1 MPATTGMALSRFSV
15 LDLTRVRAGPT
26 CVRQLADWGADVIKI
41 EAPPDPTAGEGL
53 GGPRDGFDFQN
64 LHRNKRC
71 MTLDLKS
78 DKGREAFFRLVERSD
93 VVVENYRPDVKH
105 RLGIDYEA
113 LSKVNPRIILGSISG
128 FGQDGPTA
136 ARPGFDQ
143 IAQGMGGV
151 MWITGHRGGGPVRA
165 GIPVADLCAGVFCAQ
180 GILVALLE
188 REVSGRGQ
196 WVKTSLL
203 EAMIQMLDF
212 QAARYLKDGE
222 VPKQAGNDHPTS
234 IPTGVFET
242 ADGYVNIAAAGDRIW
257 QRFAAALDAER
268 WLQNPDYATGK
279 ARSDNRA
286 ALHEEIAVITR
297 QKTSAEWM
305 ETLNDAGVP
314 CGPIYRM
321 DEMFAD
327 PQVRHVEMA
336 VPVDHPRLGTFEIV
350 GQAAKLSRT
359 PSAIRT
365 ATAELGEHNVEILT
379 ELGYSGA
386 EIAGM
391 RAAGTI

>member
-1 MPATTGMALSRFSV
+1 MAATTGMPLSRFSV

-41 EAPPDPTAGEGL
+41 EAPPDPAAGEGL

-113 LSKVNPRIILGSISG
+113 LSKVNPRIVLGSISG

-151 MWITGHRGGGPVRA
+151 MWITGHPGGGPVRA

-222 VPKQAGNDHPTS
+222 APKQAGNDHPTS

-257 QRFAAALDAER
+257 QRFAAALGAER

-297 QKTSAEWM
+297 RKTSAAWIEA
-305 ETLNDAGVP
+305 LNAAGVP

-336 VPVDHPRLGTFEIV
+336 VPVDHPRLGTFKIV

-365 ATAELGEHNVEILT
+365 ATAELGEHNDEILA

-386 EIAGM
+386 EIAEM
-391 RAAGTI
+391 RAAGVI